1 MQNIINSYS
10 KSYFPFI
17 WLTKRKT
24 GLHYCRPELHPKH
37 KIIEYLPLGGAVYV
51 QSHTAEL

>member
-24 GLHYCRPELHPKH
+24 GLHYYRPELHPKH